1 MVKKFSIPE
10 SLAGVTLLAF
20 GNGAPDLFASLA
32 AADESA
38 QI

>member
-1 MVKKFSIPE
+1 MVQKFSIPE

-32 AADESA
+32 ASDDDA
-38 QI
+38 QV